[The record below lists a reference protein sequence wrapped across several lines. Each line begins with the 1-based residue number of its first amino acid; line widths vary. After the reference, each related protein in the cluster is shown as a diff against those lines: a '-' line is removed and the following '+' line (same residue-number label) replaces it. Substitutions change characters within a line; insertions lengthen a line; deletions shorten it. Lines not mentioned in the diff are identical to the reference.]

1 MKIVLNYPKLQK
13 KNNATGI
20 NIQINQNTSTADNL
34 KLLKE
39 IAKVGPE
46 IIMVQDLDW
55 LGNGLSQKK
64 ILKLFDEINKFK
76 WLKIETQNAGKKYT
90 KIKKITKNKLHV
102 CGGWA
107 VTQLIDALNRG
118 VDAFIPTGLEFL
130 YVKVYNL
137 YNNGQINKARNL
149 FNEILPIINFSNQN
163 IDISIKFF
171 KEVRVKER
179 IFSCNFCRK
188 KEANF
193 DKFQHKEANKMLNL
207 INKLNQKYF
216 IDLNEKL

>member
-1 MKIVLNYPKLQK
+1 MQER
-13 KNNATGI
+13 
-20 NIQINQNTSTADNL
+20 NT
-34 KLLKE
+34 
-39 IAKVGPE
+39 
-46 IIMVQDLDW
+46 Q
-55 LGNGLSQKK
+55 
-64 ILKLFDEINKFK
+64 
-76 WLKIETQNAGKKYT
+76 

-163 IDISIKFF
+163 IDISIKFL
-171 KEVRVKER
+171 KKYVL
-179 IFSCNFCRK
+179 K
-188 KEANF
+188 KEYF
-193 DKFQHKEANKMLNL
+193 HVIFVGKKKQNL
-207 INKLNQKYF
+207 INFSIKKLIKC
-216 IDLNEKL
+216 

>member
-1 MKIVLNYPKLQK
+1 MSDLQNEDSIKLSKIAK

-55 LGNGLSQKK
+55 LGNGLSQK

-76 WLKIETQNAGKKYT
+76 WLKIETQNAGQKYT

-137 YNNGQINKARNL
+137 YNNGQVNKARNL

-188 KEANF
+188 KEAKF
-193 DKFQHKEANKMLNL
+193 DKFQHKS
-207 INKLNQKYF
+207 
-216 IDLNEKL
+216 